1 MENEGP
7 ASLRLF
13 SGLSAGFH
21 RTASLWKRCAPLF
34 SAIYSQNYTAH
45 FRPCQG
51 IFSRYATG
59 TDRISHTRFADRK
72 NSKPS
77 RAIFPEATR

>member
-7 ASLRLF
+7 ASLRF
-13 SGLSAGFH
+13 SGDLSAGFH
-21 RTASLWKRCAPLF
+21 RAASLWERYAPLF

-51 IFSRYATG
+51 IFSRYAAG
-59 TDRISHTRFADRK
+59 TDRISHT
-72 NSKPS
+72 
-77 RAIFPEATR
+77 